1 MSKTKPPVDVNTLLA
16 GYLSSGLAA
25 YIRSSA
31 KGYFDNP
38 NSAESIDII
47 CAATADALK
56 QITANNPAGRATLR
70 TFALALLD
78 SEQPK

>member
-1 MSKTKPPVDVNTLLA
+1 MPKTKPPVDVNAMLA
-16 GYLSSGLAA
+16 GYLSTGLAA

-31 KGYFDNP
+31 KGYFDDP
-38 NSAESIDII
+38 NSSEAVDVI

-56 QITANNPAGRATLR
+56 QVTTNNPAGRATLR

-78 SEQPK
+78 SEKQP